1 MIFKQNETKVRTHN
15 SITKTKKKSYIKK
28 KNRKVKRTETNG
40 LFSFLKWIRSSFCIT
55 QKTHSHTYGQSCVN
69 QNIFK

>member
-28 KNRKVKRTETNG
+28 KSQGKKNG
-40 LFSFLKWIRSSFCIT
+40 D
-55 QKTHSHTYGQSCVN
+55 
-69 QNIFK
+69 

>member
-15 SITKTKKKSYIKK
+15 SITK

-55 QKTHSHTYGQSCVN
+55 QKTHSHRYGQSCVN